1 MEEMLADYSKQMNFK
16 LKIARSFTCYG
27 PHMSLNDNSL
37 ISEILLSFTKKK
49 PLILNSTG
57 QSIKSYMYISDSI
70 IYFLK
75 ILTKGKSL
83 KTYNVGSSE
92 FISVKNLVK
101 KFIFI
106 SKIKIKFY
114 LGLKK
119 KILGS
124 KVHIPNISNTKKDL
138 DIKSFVSLDK
148 GILQTINWHQDIKL

>member
-1 MEEMLADYSKQMNFK
+1 
-16 LKIARSFTCYG
+16 
-27 PHMSLNDNSL
+27 
-37 ISEILLSFTKKK
+37 
-49 PLILNSTG
+49 
-57 QSIKSYMYISDSI
+57 MYISDSI

-75 ILTKGKSL
+75 ILIKGKSL

-119 KILGS
+119 KILDS